1 MDSTVLQLLKNSEAL
16 FSKRTGL
23 ISLWQVIA
31 ENCFVERADF
41 TTSMID
47 GGSYAEHLFGSYPLL
62 ARRELGNLIASNL
75 RPRGL
80 TWFSQH
86 VTDED
91 VDQSQ
96 AARAYLEYISK
107 VQWRAMYDPAS
118 QFVNATKQADHDFAA
133 FGNAVIELSLNNK
146 RDALLFQNHH
156 LKDCV
161 WSENDERRI
170 DTLYR
175 KWAPTARNLAARY
188 PDKVSKNTNDL
199 VRTAPETTVECCQI
213 VVPER
218 TYKGDKYKAGPN
230 GQPRWT
236 VIYVEKQEQ
245 KVLEESQ
252 EGWFR
257 YVIPRWQQISGTQ
270 YARSPATEII
280 LPDAR
285 TFQVVTRT
293 LREAGEMHVNPPMVG
308 SMNALRSDVQLYPG
322 GFTAVDEEFDGELKN
337 AIAPIDS
344 NPGTMPV
351 GFEILQAL
359 RDDIRLGFFLD
370 KIKLPDVDTHAMTAY
385 EVQKRLEEHIRAA
398 SPLFEPIEDEYNAPL
413 CDLAFEI
420 LSSVKAFG
428 PDDQIPQE
436 LSGARLE
443 FRFRSPLRDIQDQ
456 AKAGLFGDILQR
468 ILIPAAQV
476 DPAQMEQIDL
486 TAAVRDAL
494 TGVQTPAKWLKDIK
508 KVAEAQATLEQQKQA
523 QVGINATTAAGQAA
537 EAVGKGGQAIMPLV
551 NGAGAQ

>member
-1 MDSTVLQLLKNSEAL
+1 MDSTTRQLLKNSEAL
-16 FSKRTGL
+16 FGKRAGL
-23 ISLWQVIA
+23 NSLWQAIA
-31 ENCFVERADF
+31 ENFFVERADF
-41 TTSMID
+41 TTPMVD
-47 GGSYAEHLFGSYPLL
+47 GGSFAEHLFGSYPLL

-91 VDQSQ
+91 LDQAQ
-96 AARAYLEYISK
+96 APRAYLEYISK

-118 QFVNATKQADHDFAA
+118 RFVTSTNQADHDFAA

-156 LKDCV
+156 LRDCV
-161 WSENDERRI
+161 WSENDERKI

-175 KWAPTARNLAARY
+175 KWTPTARNLAARY
-188 PDKVSKNTNDL
+188 PDKVSKNTLQLADK
-199 VRTAPETTVECCQI
+199 APDTVVECCQI

-218 TYKGDKYKAGPN
+218 SYKGPTYRPSKSGE
-230 GQPRWT
+230 RWT
-236 VIYVEKQEQ
+236 VIYVEKQEE

-257 YVIPRWQQISGTQ
+257 YVIPRWQQISGSQ
-270 YARSPATEII
+270 YARSPATEIV

-293 LREAGEMHVNPPMVG
+293 LREAGEMHVNPPMIG

-337 AIAPIDS
+337 ALAPVDG
-344 NPGTMPV
+344 NPGTMPI

-359 RDDIRLGFFLD
+359 RDDLRLGFFLD

-413 CDLAFEI
+413 CELAFEI
-420 LSSVKAFG
+420 LKSVKAFG

-436 LSGARLE
+436 LSGARVE

-456 AKAGLFGDILQR
+456 AKAGLFGDAMQR
-468 ILIPAAQV
+468 IMIPASQV

-486 TAAVRDAL
+486 TKAVRDAL
-494 TGVQTPAKWLKDIK
+494 TGLGVPAKWMKDIK
-508 KVAEAQATLEQQKQA
+508 AVADAQAQQAQQKQA
-523 QVGINATTAAGQAA
+523 QLGLATTTAAGNAA
-537 EAVGKGGQAIMPLV
+537 EAVGKGGQAVAPLL
-551 NGAGAQ
+551 NGASAQ